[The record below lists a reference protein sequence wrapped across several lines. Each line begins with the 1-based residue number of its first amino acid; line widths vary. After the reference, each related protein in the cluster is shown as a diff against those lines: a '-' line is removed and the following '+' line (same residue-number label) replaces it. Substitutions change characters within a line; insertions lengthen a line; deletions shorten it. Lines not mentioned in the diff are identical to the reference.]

1 MLLYLD
7 SLIESMVGGRG
18 PPFSPMYFRVFIN
31 QLVML
36 RMSVSTLKHCLTK
49 NL

>member
-18 PPFSPMYFRVFIN
+18 PPFSPKYFKAFIN

-36 RMSVSTLKHCLTK
+36 RMSVSTL
-49 NL
+49 